1 MTNTRKLKIFIG
13 IDLQKVYADK
23 LFDSKDLVIFKRFL
37 VHELEK
43 DYTHRLF
50 VVKENYK
57 MEKGDYSLLNEI
69 EDIKESKGYSVA
81 NREHYAC
88 HNVISYIMQAVSK
101 LRTEYKDA
109 EVPVIDN
116 ITICGLNTSTSVLAT
131 VMLIKAF
138 FPTTQIN
145 LIRNLCKDGGEY
157 AQHDTFYILQQHID
171 TITV

>member
-1 MTNTRKLKIFIG
+1 MTDTKKLKIFIG
-13 IDLQKVYADK
+13 VDLQKVYADK
-23 LFDSKDLVIFKRFL
+23 LFNVKDLVTFKRFL

-69 EDIKESKGYSVA
+69 EDIKERKGFSVV

-131 VMLIKAF
+131 VMLVKAF

-145 LIRNLCKDGGEY
+145 LIRNLCKDEGEW

-171 TITV
+171 TITI

>member
-1 MTNTRKLKIFIG
+1 MTNTKKLKIFIG
-13 IDLQKVYADK
+13 VDLQKVYADK
-23 LFDSKDLVIFKRFL
+23 LFDSKDLVTYKRFL

-57 MEKGDYSLLNEI
+57 MEEGDYSLLNEI
-69 EDIKESKGYSVA
+69 EDIKESKGFSVA

-101 LRTEYKDA
+101 LRTEYNEA

-131 VMLIKAF
+131 VMLVKAF

-145 LIRNLCKDGGEY
+145 LIQNLCKDKDEWDQY
-157 AQHDTFYILQQHID
+157 STFSILKQHIN
-171 TITV
+171 TVAV